1 MMDEWRL
8 HPFELRPSEKRSWE
22 VPRILHGKSE
32 SRCMRRPCSKGSLQK
47 SRTQA
52 RRTQG
57 FPASSKTLL
66 SGLFRRPVLL
76 PDQPVFS
83 IGVFEFRDNPVARF
97 FFCRNDQAWL
107 LIVQCCHECVLGSI
121 NFNTDRS
128 FCCVGRKDKLVSSG
142 LRESNHSFGDSTAG

>member
-1 MMDEWRL
+1 MSSGRQKTILSGPAASPWEIRIAL
-8 HPFELRPSEKRSWE
+8 HAE
-22 VPRILHGKSE
+22 V
-32 SRCMRRPCSKGSLQK
+32 LQ
-47 SRTQA
+47 
-52 RRTQG
+52 QG
-57 FPASSKTLL
+57 FPSEIPDAGAAHQGFPLRRKRLL
-66 SGLFRRPVLL
+66 SGPFRRPALL

-83 IGVFEFRDNPVARF
+83 IGVFEFRDDPVARF

-142 LRESNHSFGDSTAG
+142 PRESNYSFGDSTAG

>member
-1 MMDEWRL
+1 MSSGRQKNDLGRSRGFSMGNANRAACGGPAARF
-8 HPFELRPSEKRSWE
+8 PFRNPGRGRG
-22 VPRILHGKSE
+22 VPGLS
-32 SRCMRRPCSKGSLQK
+32 
-47 SRTQA
+47 
-52 RRTQG
+52 
-57 FPASSKTLL
+57 ASSKTLL

-142 LRESNHSFGDSTAG
+142 PRESNHSFGDSTAG